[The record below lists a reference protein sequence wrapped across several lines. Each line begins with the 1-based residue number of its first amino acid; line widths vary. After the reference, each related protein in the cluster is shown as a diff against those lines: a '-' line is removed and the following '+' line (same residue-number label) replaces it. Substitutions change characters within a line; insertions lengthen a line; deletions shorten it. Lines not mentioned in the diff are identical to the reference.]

1 VFLAILTV
9 LVMASLVVTE
19 IILARLLR
27 ETNIEV
33 RRIRAEVP
41 KAAGLVVGV
50 VLLVAAV
57 SLASGR
63 GSLRD

>member
-1 VFLAILTV
+1 MFLSILTIC
-9 LVMASLVVTE
+9 VMASLVITE
-19 IILARLLR
+19 IILARLLK

-33 RRIRAEVP
+33 RKIRAEMP

-57 SLASGR
+57 SLARGR
-63 GSLRD
+63 TLTD